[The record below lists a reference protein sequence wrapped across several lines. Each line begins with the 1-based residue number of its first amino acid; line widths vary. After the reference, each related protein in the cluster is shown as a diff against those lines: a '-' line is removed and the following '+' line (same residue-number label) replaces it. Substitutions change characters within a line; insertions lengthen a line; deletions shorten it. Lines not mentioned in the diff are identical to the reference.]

1 MLSFEYILV
10 MLVAVL
16 LSSLISHRFPF
27 ISTPL
32 VQIALGIAIALI
44 PFFHFD
50 MSLDPALFLA
60 LFIAPLLYEDAK
72 KADRATL
79 WSLRRPIA
87 LLALGLVVVTCL
99 AVGGFIHTLL
109 DVIPFAAAIALAA
122 ALAPTDAVAVISL
135 EESSTIDTKK
145 RSILQGESLFND
157 ASSIVCFQFA
167 LAAFLV
173 GPFAG
178 SADVGQLQFVGNVA
192 LTFLFMFIGGVVV
205 GGVLMLLRYVVVRML
220 RSAGFEGIIF
230 HVLFELLTPFIVFIA
245 AEMLHVSGI
254 IAVVVAGI
262 AYSFTPR
269 RQTPT
274 TARHQ
279 IVSGSVWGVLTF
291 SLNGLVFL
299 ILGTQLPT
307 VISTVWN
314 SPGIDNVLL
323 VSSIV
328 LILLAL
334 MLIRFVWVFVMNR
347 NDLILVGETCAV
359 DEVESSKRERNKAL
373 KQAERKTP
381 GYWKAHLKDALVLTL
396 TGVKGAI
403 SLALLLTIPL
413 TLPSGEAFPQRE
425 LLLFIASG
433 VIILSLLLANF
444 LVPVVAPKIAR
455 PLQPESEVK
464 AIIRIY
470 RTVIRNLTRQDGQ
483 ENKEATERVIRQYR
497 ERINAAGEHI
507 NIGVSAE
514 DKLRCMT
521 IGWER
526 DHTLALID
534 ANEVNASVGSVCVY
548 QLSRM
553 LALSEHHGETRWLI
567 VNIFKQLVHQF
578 KDARQHKKRFDDGSR
593 TVQHRAMMAL
603 RDLQR
608 DNCMYVIGRL
618 EVLKGEV
625 AVGEAED
632 CEECITVS
640 VIEAAIEEYK
650 RRMARLEDPERL
662 SRLKLDKNQRINF
675 EESMLRVE
683 AHALQYERDAIE
695 EALSEGNIS
704 RTTARHLR
712 DNVAMM
718 ELDIEEQLD

>member
-16 LSSLISHRFPF
+16 LSSFISHRFPF
-27 ISTPL
+27 VSTPL
-32 VQIALGIAIALI
+32 VQIALGIIIALI

-87 LLALGLVVVTCL
+87 SLALGLVVVTCL
-99 AVGGFIHTLL
+99 IVGGFTYSLFG
-109 DVIPFAAAIALAA
+109 VIPLAAAIALAA

-135 EESSTIDTKK
+135 EETSTVDTKK
-145 RSILQGESLFND
+145 RSLLQGESLFND
-157 ASSIVCFQFA
+157 ATSIVCFQFA

-178 SADVGQLQFVGNVA
+178 SADVGEVQFVGNVVV
-192 LTFLFMFIGGVVV
+192 TFLFMFIGGVVV
-205 GGVLMLLRYVVVRML
+205 GGVLMLLRYIVVRFL
-220 RSAGFEGIIF
+220 RGAGIESITF

-269 RQTPT
+269 RQTPN
-274 TARHQ
+274 TAKHQ
-279 IVSGSVWGVLTF
+279 IVSGSVWSVLTF

-307 VISTVWN
+307 VISNVWN
-314 SPGIDNVLL
+314 SPGIDHTILL
-323 VSSIV
+323 LSIV
-328 LILLAL
+328 LILLVL
-334 MLIRFVWVFVMNR
+334 MVLRFIWVFFMNR
-347 NDLILVGETCAV
+347 NDLIVVGETCPV
-359 DEVESSKRERNKAL
+359 DEVTDNKRERAKAL
-373 KQAERKTP
+373 RRVERKTH
-381 GYWKAHLKDALVLTL
+381 GYMRAHLKDALVLTL

-413 TLPSGEAFPQRE
+413 ALPSGDPFPARD

-433 VIILSLLLANF
+433 VIILSLVSANF
-444 LVPVVAPKIAR
+444 LVPLVAPKVAR
-455 PLQPESEVK
+455 PLAHESEVK
-464 AIIRIY
+464 AIVDIY
-470 RTVIRNLTRQDGQ
+470 RSVIRDLTNHDGQ
-483 ENKEATERVIRQYR
+483 ENKIATERVIRQYR
-497 ERINAAGEHI
+497 ERMAAVSENI
-507 NIGVSAE
+507 NITDNAE
-514 DKLRCMT
+514 DKLRKQ
-521 IGWER
+521 IIEWER
-526 DHTLALID
+526 DHTLDLID
-534 ANEVNASVGSVCVY
+534 RCEVNASIGSIYVY

-553 LALSEHHGETRWLI
+553 LALIEHHGETRWLI
-567 VNIFKQLVHQF
+567 VNIFKQLAHQF
-578 KDARQHKKRFDDGSR
+578 KDARQHKKRFKHTGDAR
-593 TVQHRAMMAL
+593 HKAVMAL

-608 DNCMYVIGRL
+608 DNCIHVVEKL
-618 EVLKGEV
+618 EALKENKDVKLCLDDEV
-625 AVGEAED
+625 
-632 CEECITVS
+632 CITPQA
-640 VIEAAIEEYK
+640 IQAAIDENK
-650 RRMARLEDPERL
+650 RRIDRLEDPERIQG
-662 SRLKLDKNQRINF
+662 LKLDRTQRLNF
-675 EESMLRVE
+675 EENMLKVE

-695 EALSEGNIS
+695 AAFSEGNIS
-704 RTTARHLR
+704 RTTARNLR